1 MKKYGV
7 YIETKV
13 LYEIEVNAESFDEAE
28 QKALKKAE
36 GIRLVLNKKELILE
50 DGSDSVQ
57 WIIINND

>member
-57 WIIINND
+57 CIIINND